1 MFSFQ
6 LEKVAEEAQNII
18 HMKNK
23 DITKQKKNSDM
34 MELQPKNGNDGNVK
48 ILKDLEKNVN
58 NKNKW
63 ELF

>member
-1 MFSFQ
+1 
-6 LEKVAEEAQNII
+6 
-18 HMKNK
+18 
-23 DITKQKKNSDM
+23 M